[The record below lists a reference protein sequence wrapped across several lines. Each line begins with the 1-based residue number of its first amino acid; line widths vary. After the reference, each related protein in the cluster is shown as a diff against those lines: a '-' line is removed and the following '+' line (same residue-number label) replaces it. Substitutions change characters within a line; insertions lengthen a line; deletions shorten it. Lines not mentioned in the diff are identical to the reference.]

1 MFLWNAAKTAAITII
16 NTRSYFT
23 EVLDKIGS
31 EFAKQVK
38 EKLLGVD

>member
-1 MFLWNAAKTAAITII
+1 MLPRWSL
-16 NTRSYFT
+16 RT
-23 EVLDKIGS
+23 EMLDKIGS